1 MLNGMAF
8 LQGQG
13 RQCDFFKWHDGSLGL
28 RATEVI
34 KELLDTIE
42 RLEGSLVNAR
52 AEHDVGKKKEATVR
66 IVLVVVVLVW
76 VFKCLFGN

>member
-1 MLNGMAF
+1 M
-8 LQGQG
+8 
-13 RQCDFFKWHDGSLGL
+13 

-42 RLEGSLVNAR
+42 RLEDSLVNAR
-52 AEHDVGKKKEATVR
+52 AEHDVGKKKEATLR

>member
-1 MLNGMAF
+1 ML
-8 LQGQG
+8 Q
-13 RQCDFFKWHDGSLGL
+13 
-28 RATEVI
+28 EVI

-42 RLEGSLVNAR
+42 RLEDSLVNAR
-52 AEHDVGKKKEATVR
+52 AEHDVGKKKEATLR

>member
-1 MLNGMAF
+1 MNGKAF

-34 KELLDTIE
+34 KELLDTVE
-42 RLEGSLVNAR
+42 RLEDSLVA
-52 AEHDVGKKKEATVR
+52 AKASHDYVKKKAANMR
-66 IVLVVVVLVW
+66 IALVVVVLVW